1 MISLRSMFDACVI
14 VPYLLIVS
22 FVDLLLVASSGDVLF
37 ELPQMMIDSEGNLDK
52 GAIILA

>member
-1 MISLRSMFDACVI
+1 MFDACVI